1 MENIN
6 VMLTE
11 AKSDIE
17 VINANAKFILDNTE
31 AVTKKLN
38 SFASN
43 KKIARWIEDFKEK
56 ENKLVDSKGELDNF
70 FMLPNSNSNKT
81 RVELIKLL
89 QVFLNDYNELTKNFD
104 IKTATWNVK
113 FLANSKTDIAD
124 LNKIK
129 TRLSTYVDA
138 KETRY
143 SFNTIKNWVDTLAI
157 QVFTVY
163 NTEETIK
170 AAISKTN
177 EYYAKASEIAKLLPE
192 IPQYLTEEI
201 IQQII
206 KSQEEGSKDIDSY
219 KLALQNI
226 TKAYEFIL
234 PKEKLNGKIFLENLN
249 NVKNAYN
256 TIINLDTI
264 KTLLANKKAAEEAEK
279 AKEEKEKAEEK
290 AAEEKKKKED
300 NITKEL
306 AKGNETNIWEVRYEL
321 CTTEKEYADF
331 WSKYYNTEWGTNNK
345 WAANLGSSFR
355 QLLVQKGFDESTNPF
370 IYWLKTLANTNNNKN
385 FTVVSLDLIIDAN
398 SSGIISESDLLGK
411 GKFKK
416 YNLIFNGNLYV
427 LDTESIFE
435 YLRFQQKLSGWGIN
449 LKPQYEEYYNE
460 VPESIWAY
468 ISLKG
473 SDSLTKLKPIGSP
486 LRTLID
492 AKKAYSA
499 IASTQDEKD
508 KPKTLKTSDINNM
521 LKFLNNN
528 EDEAKLF
535 LAYLYSTLQNS
546 FNRNINS
553 YNEKN
558 GRVLS
563 TNYDKAYKNLTA
575 QKINVFNNVLE
586 LGFGTRLSWDT
597 FEKIIN
603 DVLVIAKLKEPTKKE
618 ATN

>member
-70 FMLPNSNSNKT
+70 FMLPNSNPNKT

-104 IKTATWNVK
+104 IKTAAGNVK

-143 SFNTIKNWVDTLAI
+143 SFNTIKTWVDTLAA

-170 AAISKTN
+170 TAISKTN

-226 TKAYEFIL
+226 TKAYEFML

-256 TIINLDTI
+256 TIINLNTI
-264 KTLLANKKAAEEAEK
+264 KTILANKKSAEEQEK
-279 AKEEKEKAEEK
+279 ANVK
-290 AAEEKKKKED
+290 AAEKEA
-300 NITKEL
+300 NIAKDL

-321 CTTEKEYADF
+321 CTTKDEYADF
-331 WSKYYNTEWGTNNK
+331 WSKYYNAEWGNNNK

-370 IYWLKTLANTNNNKN
+370 IYWLKTLANTNSNKN
-385 FTVVSLDLIIDAN
+385 FTTVSLDLVIDAN
-398 SSGIISESDLLGK
+398 KYGIISDSDLLGK

-427 LDTESIFE
+427 LDTESISE
-435 YLRFQQKLSGWGIN
+435 YLRFQQKLSGWNIS
-449 LKPQYEEYYNE
+449 LKPQYEGYYNE
-460 VPESIWAY
+460 APESIWAY
-468 ISLKG
+468 ISLKD
-473 SDSLTKLKPIGSP
+473 SDSLTQLKPVGSP

-492 AKKAYSA
+492 AKKAYLA

-508 KPKTLKTSDINNM
+508 KPKTLKDSDINNM

-535 LAYLYSTLQNS
+535 LAYLYSNLQIS

-558 GRVLS
+558 SRVLS
-563 TNYDKAYKNLTA
+563 INYDKVYKNLTL
-575 QKINVFNNVLE
+575 QKINAFNNILE
-586 LGFGTRLSWDT
+586 LNFGTRLSWDT

-603 DVLVIAKLKEPTKKE
+603 DVLVIAKLKEPAKKE
-618 ATN
+618 VTN

>member
-11 AKSDIE
+11 AKSDPE
-17 VINANAKFILDNTE
+17 VIAANAKFILDNTE

-104 IKTATWNVK
+104 IKTAAGNVK

-143 SFNTIKNWVDTLAI
+143 SFNTIKNWVDTLAT

-170 AAISKTN
+170 TAISKTN

-226 TKAYEFIL
+226 TQAYEFIL

-264 KTLLANKKAAEEAEK
+264 KTLLANKKAAEEEEK
-279 AKEEKEKAEEK
+279 AKVK
-290 AAEEKKKKED
+290 AAEKD
-300 NITKEL
+300 ANIAKDL

-321 CTTEKEYADF
+321 CTTKEEYADF
-331 WSKYYNTEWGTNNK
+331 WSKYYNTEWGNNNK

-398 SSGIISESDLLGK
+398 KYGIISDSDLLGQ

-427 LDTESIFE
+427 LDTESISE
-435 YLRFQQKLSGWGIN
+435 YLRFQQKLAGWNIS
-449 LKPQYEEYYNE
+449 LKPQYEEYYTKT
-460 VPESIWAY
+460 PESIWAY

-473 SDSLTKLKPIGSP
+473 SDSLTQLKPVGSP

-508 KPKTLKTSDINNM
+508 KPKTLKDSDINNM

-535 LAYLYSTLQNS
+535 LAYLYITLQSS

-558 GRVLS
+558 GRVLA
-563 TNYDKAYKNLTA
+563 TNYDKVYKNLTA
-575 QKINVFNNVLE
+575 QKINAFNNVLE

-603 DVLVIAKLKEPTKKE
+603 DVLVIAKLKESDKKE

>member
-43 KKIARWIEDFKEK
+43 KKIARWIEDVKEK

-104 IKTATWNVK
+104 IKTATGNVK

-143 SFNTIKNWVDTLAI
+143 SFNTIKNWIDTLATN
-157 QVFTVY
+157 VFTVY

-300 NITKEL
+300 NIAKEL

-385 FTVVSLDLIIDAN
+385 FTAVSLDLIVDAN

-416 YNLIFNGNLYV
+416 YNLIFNGNLYI
-427 LDTESIFE
+427 LDTESISE

-449 LKPQYEEYYNE
+449 LKPQYTEYYTE
-460 VPESIWAY
+460 SPESIWAY

-473 SDSLTKLKPIGSP
+473 SDSLTKLKPVGSP

-499 IASTQDEKD
+499 IASPQDEKD
-508 KPKTLKTSDINNM
+508 KPKTLKNDEINSM

-575 QKINVFNNVLE
+575 QKINTFNNVLE
-586 LGFGTRLSWDT
+586 LDFGTRLSWDT

-603 DVLVIAKLKEPTKKE
+603 NALVIAKLKEPTKKE

>member
-11 AKSDIE
+11 AKSDPE
-17 VINANAKFILDNTE
+17 VIAANAKFILDNTE

-104 IKTATWNVK
+104 IKTAAGNVK

-124 LNKIK
+124 LDKIK

-143 SFNTIKNWVDTLAI
+143 SFNTIKNWVDTLAT

-170 AAISKTN
+170 TAISKTN

-226 TKAYEFIL
+226 TQAYEFIL

-264 KTLLANKKAAEEAEK
+264 KTLLANKKAAEEEEK
-279 AKEEKEKAEEK
+279 AKVK
-290 AAEEKKKKED
+290 AAEKD
-300 NITKEL
+300 ANIAKDL

-321 CTTEKEYADF
+321 CTTKEEYADF
-331 WSKYYNTEWGTNNK
+331 WSKYYNTEWGNNNK

-398 SSGIISESDLLGK
+398 KYGIISDSDLLGQ

-427 LDTESIFE
+427 LDTESISE
-435 YLRFQQKLSGWGIN
+435 YLRFQQKLAGWNIS
-449 LKPQYEEYYNE
+449 LKPQYEEYYTKT
-460 VPESIWAY
+460 PESIWAY

-473 SDSLTKLKPIGSP
+473 SDSLTQLKPVGSP

-508 KPKTLKTSDINNM
+508 KPKTLKDSDINNM

-535 LAYLYSTLQNS
+535 LAYLYITLQSS

-558 GRVLS
+558 GRVLA
-563 TNYDKAYKNLTA
+563 TNYDKVYKNLTA
-575 QKINVFNNVLE
+575 QKINAFNNVLE

-603 DVLVIAKLKEPTKKE
+603 DVLVIAKLKESDKKE

>member
-6 VMLTE
+6 IMLTE

-17 VINANAKFILDNTE
+17 VINANAKYILDNTE
-31 AVTKKLN
+31 AVIKKLN

-56 ENKLVDSKGELDNF
+56 ENKLADSKGELDNF
-70 FMLPNSNSNKT
+70 FMLPNNNPNKT

-89 QVFLNDYNELTKNFD
+89 QVFLNDYNELIKNFD
-104 IKTATWNVK
+104 IKTAAGNVK

-143 SFNTIKNWVDTLAI
+143 SFNTIKNWVDTLATK
-157 QVFTVY
+157 VFIVY

-170 AAISKTN
+170 TAISKTN

-226 TKAYEFIL
+226 TQAYEFVL
-234 PKEKLNGKIFLENLN
+234 PKEKLNGQKFLENLN
-249 NVKNAYN
+249 NVKNAYD

-264 KTLLANKKAAEEAEK
+264 KTLLANKKSAEEAKKKEEEAEK
-279 AKEEKEKAEEK
+279 AKEK
-290 AAEEKKKKED
+290 AAEEDKKKKA
-300 NITKEL
+300 NIAKDL

-331 WSKYYNTEWGTNNK
+331 WSKYYNAEWGNNNK
-345 WAANLGSSFR
+345 WAAELGSSFR
-355 QLLVQKGFDESTNPF
+355 QLLVQNGFDESNNPF
-370 IYWLKTLANTNNNKN
+370 IYWLKTLTNTNNNKN
-385 FTVVSLDLIIDAN
+385 FTAVSLDLIIDAN
-398 SSGIISESDLLGK
+398 RSGIISDSDLLGQ

-416 YNLIFNGNLYV
+416 YNLIFNGNLYI
-427 LDTESIFE
+427 LNAESISE
-435 YLRFQQKLSGWGIN
+435 YLRFQQKLSGWNRN
-449 LKPQYEEYYNE
+449 LKPQYEEYYTE
-460 VPESIWAY
+460 APESVWAY

-473 SDSLTKLKPIGSP
+473 SDSLTNLKPVGSP
-486 LRTLID
+486 LRTLMD

-508 KPKTLKTSDINNM
+508 KPKTLKNSDINNM

-535 LAYLYSTLQNS
+535 LAYLYSNLQIS

-563 TNYDKAYKNLTA
+563 INYDKVYKNLTL

-586 LGFGTRLSWDT
+586 IGFGTKLSWDT
-597 FEKIIN
+597 FEKIID
-603 DVLVIAKLKEPTKKE
+603 DVLVIANLKEPTKKE

>member
-104 IKTATWNVK
+104 IKTATGNVK
-113 FLANSKTDIAD
+113 FLTNSKTDIAD

>member
-6 VMLTE
+6 VILTE

-17 VINANAKFILDNTE
+17 VINTNAKYILDNTE

-56 ENKLVDSKGELDNF
+56 ENKLADSKGELDNF
-70 FMLPNSNSNKT
+70 FMLPNNNPNKT

-104 IKTATWNVK
+104 IKTATGNVK

-143 SFNTIKNWVDTLAI
+143 SFDTIQNWADTLATK
-157 QVFTVY
+157 VFTVY
-163 NTEETIK
+163 NTEETIET
-170 AAISKTN
+170 AISKTN

-201 IQQII
+201 IQQIV

-226 TKAYEFIL
+226 TQAYEFVL

-279 AKEEKEKAEEK
+279 AKEK

-300 NITKEL
+300 NIAKDL
-306 AKGNETNIWEVRYEL
+306 AKGNETNVWEVRYEL

-331 WSKYYNTEWGTNNK
+331 WSKYYNTEWGNNNK

-355 QLLVQKGFDESTNPF
+355 QLLVQNGFDESTNPF

-385 FTVVSLDLIIDAN
+385 FTAVSLDLIIDAN
-398 SSGIISESDLLGK
+398 KSGIILDSDLLGQ

-427 LDTESIFE
+427 LDAESISE
-435 YLRFQQKLSGWGIN
+435 YLRFQQKLSGWNRN
-449 LKPQYEEYYNE
+449 LKPQYEEYYTE
-460 VPESIWAY
+460 APESIWAY

-473 SDSLTKLKPIGSP
+473 SDSLTKLKLVGSP

-492 AKKAYSA
+492 AKKAYSV

-508 KPKTLKTSDINNM
+508 KPKTLKNSEINSM

-535 LAYLYSTLQNS
+535 LAYLYSNLQIS

-563 TNYDKAYKNLTA
+563 TNYDKVYKNLTV
-575 QKINVFNNVLE
+575 QKINIFNNALE

-603 DVLVIAKLKEPTKKE
+603 DVLVIAKLKAPDKKE

>member
-104 IKTATWNVK
+104 IKTATGNVK

>member
-6 VMLTE
+6 IMLTE

-70 FMLPNSNSNKT
+70 FMLPNNNPNKT

-104 IKTATWNVK
+104 IKTAAGNVK

-143 SFNTIKNWVDTLAI
+143 SFNTIKTWVDTLAT

-170 AAISKTN
+170 TAISKTN

-226 TKAYEFIL
+226 TKAYEFML

-256 TIINLDTI
+256 TIINLNTI
-264 KTLLANKKAAEEAEK
+264 KTILANKKSAEEQEK
-279 AKEEKEKAEEK
+279 ANVK
-290 AAEEKKKKED
+290 AAEKEA
-300 NITKEL
+300 NIAKDL

-321 CTTEKEYADF
+321 CTTKDEYADF
-331 WSKYYNTEWGTNNK
+331 WSKYYNAEWGNNNK

-370 IYWLKTLANTNNNKN
+370 IYWLKTLANTNSNKN
-385 FTVVSLDLIIDAN
+385 FTTVSLDLVIDAN
-398 SSGIISESDLLGK
+398 KYGIISDSDLLGK

-427 LDTESIFE
+427 LDAESISE
-435 YLRFQQKLSGWGIN
+435 YLRFQQKLSGWNIS
-449 LKPQYEEYYNE
+449 LKPQYEGYYNE
-460 VPESIWAY
+460 APESIWAY
-468 ISLKG
+468 ISLKD
-473 SDSLTKLKPIGSP
+473 SDSLTQLKPVGSP

-508 KPKTLKTSDINNM
+508 KPKTLKDSDINNM

-535 LAYLYSTLQNS
+535 LAYLYSNLQIS

-558 GRVLS
+558 SRVLS
-563 TNYDKAYKNLTA
+563 INYDKVYKNLTL
-575 QKINVFNNVLE
+575 QKINAFNNILE
-586 LGFGTRLSWDT
+586 LNFGTRLSWDT

-603 DVLVIAKLKEPTKKE
+603 DVLVIAKLKEPAKKE
-618 ATN
+618 VTN

>member
-31 AVTKKLN
+31 VVTKKLN

-56 ENKLVDSKGELDNF
+56 ENKLTDSKGELDNF
-70 FMLPNSNSNKT
+70 FMLPNNNQNKT

-104 IKTATWNVK
+104 IKTATGNVK

-143 SFNTIKNWVDTLAI
+143 SFNTIKTWVDTLAT

-170 AAISKTN
+170 TAISKTN

-264 KTLLANKKAAEEAEK
+264 KTLLANKKSAEE
-279 AKEEKEKAEEK
+279 EEK
-290 AAEEKKKKED
+290 ANAKAAEKD
-300 NITKEL
+300 ANIAKDL

-321 CTTEKEYADF
+321 CTTKEEYADF
-331 WSKYYNTEWGTNNK
+331 WSKYYNAEWGNNNK

-355 QLLVQKGFDESTNPF
+355 QLLVQKGFDEGTNPF

-385 FTVVSLDLIIDAN
+385 FTAVSLDLIIVAN
-398 SSGIISESDLLGK
+398 KYGIISDSDLLGK

-427 LDTESIFE
+427 LDTESISE
-435 YLRFQQKLSGWGIN
+435 YLRFQQKLSGWNVN
-449 LKPQYEEYYNE
+449 LKPQYQEYYTE
-460 VPESIWAY
+460 APESIWAY

-473 SDSLTKLKPIGSP
+473 SDSLTQLKPVGSP

-508 KPKTLKTSDINNM
+508 KPKTLKASDINNM

-535 LAYLYSTLQNS
+535 LAYLYITLQSS

-563 TNYDKAYKNLTA
+563 TNYDKIYKNLTA
-575 QKINVFNNVLE
+575 QKINAFNNVLE

-603 DVLVIAKLKEPTKKE
+603 DVLVIAKLKESDQKE
-618 ATN
+618 VTN